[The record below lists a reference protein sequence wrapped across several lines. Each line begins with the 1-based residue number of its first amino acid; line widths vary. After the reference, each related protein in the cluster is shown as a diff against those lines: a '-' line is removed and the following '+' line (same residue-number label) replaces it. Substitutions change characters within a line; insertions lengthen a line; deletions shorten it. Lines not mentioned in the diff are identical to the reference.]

1 MKKIILILATV
12 SALAASAFGYRQ
24 YLVAELK
31 RPVAYMAVDPD
42 SVRFRNL
49 RILSDWSPRG
59 SMLCGEMNARNRAG
73 GYEGHQKFVVMSDGF
88 MLIGGGEVEAMC
100 SVLDDPS
107 PWWYVPQ

>member
-1 MKKIILILATV
+1 MKKYILILAAV
-12 SALAASAFGYRQ
+12 LAIAAPTAYRRH
-24 YLVAELK
+24 LIADLK
-31 RPVAYMAVDPD
+31 QQVAYMAVDPD

-49 RILSDWSPRG
+49 RILSDWSPQG

-73 GYEGHQKFVVMSDGF
+73 GYEGHQKFVVMADGF